1 MGSNEDELGDVA
13 ELRLQYGKVMQTE
26 SFLTSTRLLAGL
38 LKENP
43 YITVHKYLELVSD
56 SELQVLVDR
65 IDKYK
70 RDVEELGEENAGYGV
85 LEEVLVLAEMLSTAE
100 GVKSQSLDD
109 VQENLNSMTA
119 FILCESLARKGLADV
134 IRENMSFDQQ
144 YRHLAIL
151 RAK

>member
-1 MGSNEDELGDVA
+1 MDSNEDELGDVA

-70 RDVEELGEENAGYGV
+70 RDVEELSEENEIG
-85 LEEVLVLAEMLSTAE
+85 
-100 GVKSQSLDD
+100 
-109 VQENLNSMTA
+109 
-119 FILCESLARKGLADV
+119 
-134 IRENMSFDQQ
+134 
-144 YRHLAIL
+144 
-151 RAK
+151 RAHV